1 MGGGAV
7 FLPSLLEHKIVSN
20 ECEESP
26 ASLVGRLV
34 CSYRTESREGWC
46 GVFKQGFL
54 LLNEADVDAVI
65 VESES

>member
-1 MGGGAV
+1 M
-7 FLPSLLEHKIVSN
+7 
-20 ECEESP
+20 
-26 ASLVGRLV
+26 ASGRAGVDHGLFVGRGFRSV

-46 GVFKQGFL
+46 DVFRQGFL